1 MKLQHVLIG
10 IGAVA
15 LVAGGIFVAKK
26 YFSKKS
32 EDNKGCDKNETNIAE
47 DEVSEDSSNESDD
60 DAVIEFNVE
69 ELTKIAE
76 EQKASN
82 TKNDILNVV
91 NDIINDSINFG
102 ANKVVN
108 WKKLFDRIS
117 IKVDLK

>member
-32 EDNKGCDKNETNIAE
+32 DDNDDSDKNENKVTE
-47 DEVSEDSSNESDD
+47 DEVSENSSNESNED
-60 DAVIEFNVE
+60 VVVEFNVD

-76 EQKASN
+76 EKKASN
-82 TKNDILNVV
+82 TKNDILNIVD
-91 NDIINDSINFG
+91 DIINDSINFG

-117 IKVDLK
+117 IKVDLN